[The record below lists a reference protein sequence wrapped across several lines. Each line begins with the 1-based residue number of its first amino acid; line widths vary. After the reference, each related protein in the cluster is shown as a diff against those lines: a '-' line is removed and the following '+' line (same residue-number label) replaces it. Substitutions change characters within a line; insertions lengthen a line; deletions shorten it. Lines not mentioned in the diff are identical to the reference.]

1 MWLIFLFNTSFSC
14 GAPVEVSGPGGPNAP
29 GVTLGERDVCVGWVY
44 GLPSVCV
51 LRHPA
56 SPSVTAALDVYT
68 QNKYSRPLFSA
79 DLVPADLNL

>member
-1 MWLIFLFNTSFSC
+1 MRKPVISYFFPL
-14 GAPVEVSGPGGPNAP
+14 VEVSGPGGPNAP

-44 GLPSVCV
+44 GQPSVCV

-68 QNKYSRPLFSA
+68 QNRYDYISGFFFDVHLYA
-79 DLVPADLNL
+79 QTLDM